1 MDDRLWDLDGPEP
14 THQLKGLM
22 TAARLAFAMWLTV
35 LAGCGD
41 RGAPPAAG
49 EPVFAVSIKG
59 GAISAPD
66 SAAPGWTRLRVDE
79 DGAGHILVAF
89 RLPDGLSDSAVT
101 SLMLA
106 LDTVPATPAPA
117 LAMGGPEVGDT
128 GEVII
133 ELTPGR
139 YLLGCV
145 IRGEDGHR
153 HLVTGESRLLTV
165 SGFATAGRDS
175 APVMTQEVGMV
186 DFAYVGP
193 ERWAAGTHMLRVDN
207 RGQQEHQFRLA
218 RLAPGSTLQQWLES
232 ERETG
237 TPVAGVSR
245 MGPGGVAY
253 LPVSLAPGTYVA
265 HCLITDPASGRP
277 HVLMGMV
284 RAITVE

>member
-1 MDDRLWDLDGPEP
+1 
-14 THQLKGLM
+14 M
-22 TAARLAFAMWLTV
+22 TAARLAFATWLTV
-35 LAGCGD
+35 LVGCGD

-49 EPVFAVSIKG
+49 ESAFAVSIKG

-66 SAAPGWTRLRVDE
+66 SATPGWTRLRVDE
-79 DGAGHILVAF
+79 DGAGHILVVF

-106 LDTVPATPAPA
+106 LDTVPATPAPV

-145 IRGEDGHR
+145 MRGEDGHR
-153 HLVTGESRLLTV
+153 HLVTGESRLVTV
-165 SGFATAGRDS
+165 SGLVTAGRDS

-193 ERWAAGTHMLRVDN
+193 ERWTAGTHMLRVDN
-207 RGQQEHQFRLA
+207 RGQQDHQLRFA
-218 RLAPGSTLQQWLES
+218 RLNPGSTLEQWMQS
-232 ERETG
+232 EGETG
-237 TPVAGVSR
+237 TTVTGVAR
-245 MGPGGVAY
+245 LGPGGIVY
-253 LPVSLAPGTYVA
+253 LPVTLVPGTYVA
-265 HCLITDPASGRP
+265 HCLIVDPASGRP

-284 RAITVE
+284 RAITVQ